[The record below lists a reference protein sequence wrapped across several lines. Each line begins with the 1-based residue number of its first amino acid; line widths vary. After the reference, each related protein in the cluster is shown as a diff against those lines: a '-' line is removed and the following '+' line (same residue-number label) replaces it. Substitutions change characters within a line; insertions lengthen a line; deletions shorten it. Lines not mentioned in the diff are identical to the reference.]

1 MVEEIGDKRLYIKR
15 ERERESVSACVLAS
29 SFTIQSF
36 GRSFIQVALLGN
48 RDGSDPSAHLRNMTR
63 LFPFFAYHLRWVYIP
78 KTHTGLQKIQKKKK
92 RKKIYP
98 ATSCGGV
105 L

>member
-1 MVEEIGDKRLYIKR
+1 M
-15 ERERESVSACVLAS
+15 SACVLAS

-63 LFPFFAYHLRWVYIP
+63 LFPFFRISSEMGV
-78 KTHTGLQKIQKKKK
+78 HT
-92 RKKIYP
+92 
-98 ATSCGGV
+98 
-105 L
+105 